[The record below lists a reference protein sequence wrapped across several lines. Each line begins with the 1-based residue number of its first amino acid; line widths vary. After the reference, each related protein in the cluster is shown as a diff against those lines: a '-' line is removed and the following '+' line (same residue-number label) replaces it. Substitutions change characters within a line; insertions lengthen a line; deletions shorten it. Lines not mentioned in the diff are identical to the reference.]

1 MSQSDVA
8 LMAHLLRRAG
18 FGASGDELET
28 YLAQGYEATVEQLL
42 HPETAPVGL
51 EDDDLVRRYHVDE
64 NSALELASGQ
74 AYWLYRMIN
83 TRRPLEEK
91 LTLFW
96 HSVFATGYT
105 KISQPRAILLQVEM
119 FRRYGMGS
127 FRNLLVE
134 LSRDPAMIFWLDNKD
149 NHKNGVNENYGRE
162 LLELFSMGV
171 GSYTED
177 DVRQASRAFTGWNIR
192 NSSLHTARSSRNS
205 VWPYGRLDWQFQY
218 REEDHDDDEKVF
230 LGHRGPFKGE
240 EIIDIIC
247 REPATAR
254 FISRHLYNFFV
265 ADEPQV
271 PAWGTVPPRDP
282 AAISALVDAYL
293 DHKYDIRSVLRVLFN
308 SDFFKEATF
317 AKVKSPAGFVAET
330 ARVAGTYSLPTTDDM
345 NLALST
351 SAMGQQLLDPPS
363 VEGWHTGSEW
373 INTSSLVERV
383 NFAVTQLAD
392 VDMPG
397 VRSIISRIK
406 ASGSSLV
413 PHQLVDTCLDLM
425 GPVNVSEATRRE
437 LVGHATTD
445 GELRFG
451 TREEDRSSSER
462 CRSSLPLHWS
472 TSWPNVRGELD
483 DGYGGML
490 VPRVW
495 RAEMSTDG
503 AYRYSHTVGF
513 YAQIGGTGFNNPTD
527 VALEAWPESG
537 GGCAS
542 GYTWGQQV

>member
-18 FGASGDELET
+18 FGASRDELET

-192 NSSLHTARSSRNS
+192 NASLHTARSSRNS

-317 AKVKSPAGFVAET
+317 AKVKSPAEFVAET

-425 GPVNVSEATRRE
+425 GPVSVSEATRRE
-437 LVGHATTD
+437 LVGHATAD

-462 CRSSLPLHWS
+462 IR
-472 TSWPNVRGELD
+472 
-483 DGYGGML
+483 
-490 VPRVW
+490 
-495 RAEMSTDG
+495 EMSQLIAST
-503 AYRYSHTVGF
+503 
-513 YAQIGGTGFNNPTD
+513 
-527 VALEAWPESG
+527 LEYQLA
-537 GGCAS
+537 
-542 GYTWGQQV
+542 